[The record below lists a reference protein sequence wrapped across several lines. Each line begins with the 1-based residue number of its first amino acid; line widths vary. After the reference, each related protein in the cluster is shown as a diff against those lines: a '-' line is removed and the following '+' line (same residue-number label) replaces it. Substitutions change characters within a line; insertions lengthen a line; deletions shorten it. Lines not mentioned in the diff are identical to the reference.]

1 MKPSPNTGFTLVEL
15 LVAMAAASIVMVAVV
30 SAYQVQVRSKN
41 TQEVLTDMNQ
51 TARAALEIMTHEIR
65 MAGCDPTLTAGA
77 GILIANPNELSF
89 NMDIVN
95 AAGTS
100 FQPDGLLTGP
110 NETVRYAINV
120 NGHLGRDTGGGL
132 QPLARNVNA
141 LDFVYLDAD
150 GNVTAALDDIRA
162 IQVTIVAR
170 AGDAAGGFR
179 HAHTDSDDYLNQQG
193 TVIFTAPGD
202 SFRRLRLTTTIACPN
217 LAF

>member
-110 NETVRYAINV
+110 NETVRYAISAGN
-120 NGHLGRDTGGGL
+120 LGRDTGGGL

>member
-77 GILIANPNELSF
+77 GILIANPNELRFS
-89 NMDIVN
+89 MDIVDP
-95 AAGTS
+95 AAPEE
-100 FQPDGLLTGP
+100 FRFRADGLTTGP
-110 NETVRYAINV
+110 NENVHYAINAD
-120 NGHLGRDTGGGL
+120 GHLGRDTGGGL

-141 LDFVYLDAD
+141 VDIVYLDAD
-150 GNVTAALDDIRA
+150 GNVTAALDEIRA

-179 HAHTDSDDYLNQQG
+179 HAHTDSDDYLNQ
-193 TVIFTAPGD
+193 
-202 SFRRLRLTTTIACPN
+202 
-217 LAF
+217 